1 MGDRLAL
8 QLRSPP
14 QVWAVC
20 LGFESCHDSVAP
32 SEQPGSRVACFGKPV
47 LVQWGHRAY
56 LTRIW
61 HTSTL
66 PPLLAALQGPC
77 GAAGRSTAAVVGP
90 AVPPPERVGRS
101 GTFFSLA
108 KHRERPPVAHSSPR
122 PYPGLGLRYRG
133 VGRRMETESTL
144 TSTPCLVT
152 NLC

>member
-1 MGDRLAL
+1 
-8 QLRSPP
+8 
-14 QVWAVC
+14 
-20 LGFESCHDSVAP
+20 
-32 SEQPGSRVACFGKPV
+32 
-47 LVQWGHRAY
+47 
-56 LTRIW
+56 
-61 HTSTL
+61 
-66 PPLLAALQGPC
+66 
-77 GAAGRSTAAVVGP
+77 VVGP